1 MRETIQPRLLFRNLQ
16 ILLDHYEP
24 QTPGNTPLEL
34 ANLLAC
40 THLDRL
46 DIEICTPE
54 ILVKDPESMKKRS
67 VNEAMALGV
76 VIRQLRDK
84 FGVALKVLI
93 GGPFATQRRENI
105 TWMWDRPSGE
115 LARVVTSGRGTESQ
129 MIMHLMWTVWSKG
142 PR

>member
-1 MRETIQPRLLFRNLQ
+1 
-16 ILLDHYEP
+16 
-24 QTPGNTPLEL
+24 
-34 ANLLAC
+34 
-40 THLDRL
+40 
-46 DIEICTPE
+46 
-54 ILVKDPESMKKRS
+54 MKKRS